1 MGAPVGPTG
10 CAATAEQPRPWTIGL
25 SYGFSDTRLLF
36 VGHGRV
42 RVQQWASSASL
53 VATLKDG
60 TVLGGS
66 VGALMGGHIVGADE
80 RWSIEPGVVWSL
92 TAGRRLFGQRPAIP
106 FLLLIGTF
114 SGSSTR
120 TRSLGL
126 LAGGQAVPLHAFDG
140 KLDLSVGW
148 TLGEAFS
155 PYLAVRGFGGP
166 VLWRI
171 EGERVIGS
179 DLYHVSLAVGFNL
192 SLASRVAVYF
202 DGAFVGLR
210 SLGGGV
216 SVRF

>member
-10 CAATAEQPRPWTIGL
+10 CTATAEEPRPWTIGL
-25 SYGFSDTRLLF
+25 SYGFSDTRLVF
-36 VGHGRV
+36 VGEGRF
-42 RVQQWASSASL
+42 RIQQWASAASF
-53 VATLKDG
+53 VAALKNG
-60 TVLGGS
+60 TVLGAS
-66 VGALMGGHIVGADE
+66 VGALMGGRLAHADQQ
-80 RWSIEPGVVWSL
+80 WTIEPGVVWSL
-92 TAGRRLFGQRPAIP
+92 TAGRRFFGQRPAIP
-106 FLLLIGTF
+106 FLLVIGTF

-120 TRSLGL
+120 TRH
-126 LAGGQAVPLHAFDG
+126 GGSGETTPLHAFDG

-171 EGERVIGS
+171 DGERVLGG
-179 DLYHVSLAVGFNL
+179 DVYHVSLAVGFNL
-192 SLASRVAVYF
+192 SLANRVALYF
-202 DGAFVGLR
+202 DGAFLGLR